1 MSVVCRFTTPK
12 VTSHMAMFMW
22 FLNAASILTRKKK
35 RLRPGILEHSDRVI
49 VMGYRQNKDGDMAS
63 VGLLGLKIKSAW

>member
-35 RLRPGILEHSDRVI
+35 GLDQAYLNI
-49 VMGYRQNKDGDMAS
+49 VTE
-63 VGLLGLKIKSAW
+63 LL